1 MVVLAPVMVGG
12 SCVDGDGGG
21 GGSFLPKT
29 ICGHQETWNARART
43 HRAGESKE
51 SIWKL
56 VDRTITSTES

>member
-1 MVVLAPVMVGG
+1 MVVAPVMVGG

-51 SIWKL
+51 ACG
-56 VDRTITSTES
+56 